1 MHIAFVM
8 SSLYVSGGVMLVAE
22 YANRL
27 AARGHAVDLVTPAAS
42 VAPEI
47 AAMLA
52 PTVTIIEATEP
63 FPADRAPRTLWRLTR
78 SLHAAIPPCDV
89 AIATHTPTVAPVRMC
104 GRQRCRVRGW
114 LYMDYPEM
122 FRGRR
127 LESFMLAQA
136 PRVLDLILT
145 ISQPLTDYL
154 ATRTSTPVY
163 TIGAGLPRQE
173 HFFDQPRL
181 SQTTPGATSTRRVM
195 YLGDDRP
202 RKGLREFLGAAARIH
217 AAVPDLHLV
226 IACKT
231 ACAIETQVPFDFHL
245 HPDDAALSALY
256 RGSDL
261 FVSSSWGEGLGYP
274 PLEAM
279 ACGTPVVLTDSSGVH
294 DFAADS
300 VNCLMD
306 PPKDVPA
313 LAAAMQRVL
322 TDPDLAARLAAGGR
336 ATAARYEWSGVIDR
350 LEAALGAGP
359 ARA

>member
-1 MHIAFVM
+1 MHIVFVM

-22 YANRL
+22 YANGL
-27 AARGHAVDLVTPAAS
+27 AARGHTVSLVTPAAA

-52 PTVTIIEATEP
+52 PAVTVIEATAP
-63 FPADRAPRTLWRLTR
+63 FPADRAPQTLWRLTR
-78 SLHAAIPPCDV
+78 SLHAAIPACDV
-89 AIATHTPTVAPVRMC
+89 VIATHTPTVAPVRMC
-104 GRQRCRVRGW
+104 GRGRCRVRGW

-127 LESFMLAQA
+127 LESFLLAQA

-154 ATRTSTPVY
+154 APRTSTPVY
-163 TIGAGLPRQE
+163 TIGAGLSRQE

-181 SQTTPGATSTRRVM
+181 SQPTTGATPTRRVM

-202 RKGLREFLGAAARIH
+202 RKGLREFLDAADRVRDAI
-217 AAVPDLHLV
+217 PGLHLV
-226 IACKT
+226 IASKT
-231 ACAIETQVPFDFHL
+231 PCVIATQVPFDFHL

-256 RGSDL
+256 RSSDL

-279 ACGTPVVLTDSSGVH
+279 ACGTPVVLTDSSGVR
-294 DFAADS
+294 DFAADG
-300 VNCLMD
+300 VNCLMV